1 MGKWLTI
8 CFRTRRLRVE
18 ISFQSIQMSWQSIR
32 SNDINGVCWICFDTS
47 ISYDKYTTVNLIH
60 VFNQIWR
67 HSWELL
73 TSWNSARDL
82 LWLAEAIVFM
92 ASMLGSVYRKA
103 NFPFKIDCT
112 SSGLENKKLCENT
125 SANSDR

>member
-8 CFRTRRLRVE
+8 CIRTRRLRVG
-18 ISFQSIQMSWQSIR
+18 ISFQSIRMSWQSIR
-32 SNDINGVCWICFDTS
+32 SNDIGGVCWICFDTS

-103 NFPFKIDCT
+103 NFPLKIDCT